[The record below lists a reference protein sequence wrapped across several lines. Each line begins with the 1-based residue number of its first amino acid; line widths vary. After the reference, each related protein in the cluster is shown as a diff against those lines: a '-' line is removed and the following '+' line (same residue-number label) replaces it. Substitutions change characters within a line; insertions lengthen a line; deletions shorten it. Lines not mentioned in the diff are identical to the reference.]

1 MMKMPAYPLLE
12 VMSIKKRRVED
23 QEKVVK
29 EKKVKLEQ
37 ETKKLKERE
46 AERDKVLKHHNDKL
60 EQLRHELDTGTT
72 TDKIKL
78 MKVYLKEVKDK
89 LKVEEKK
96 VKEQKDQ
103 VELAQK
109 DLDVAEKELKKR
121 RQDVDKLNVHRADW
135 EKEAKLEIEM
145 KELDQQDEMGNV
157 IFLKR
162 MRESNR

>member
-12 VMSIKKRRVED
+12 VMNIKKRRVDD
-23 QEKVVK
+23 QERVVK
-29 EKKVKLEQ
+29 EKKAKLDL
-37 ETKKLKERE
+37 ETQKLKERE
-46 AERDKVLKHHNDKL
+46 ADRDKVLKHHNDKL

-72 TDKIKL
+72 TEKIKM
-78 MKVYLKEVKDK
+78 MKVYLKEVKEK
-89 LKVEEKK
+89 LKIEEKK

-103 VELAQK
+103 VELAAK

-135 EKEAKLEIEM
+135 EKEIKLEMEM

-162 MRESNR
+162 VRESNR